1 MTKSSPASRIPTLEK
16 SRKPPK
22 SKLNIYE
29 LGKYAERVGKKIDML
44 TAEEI
49 LQFKV

>member
-1 MTKSSPASRIPTLEK
+1 MATPDPYKE
-16 SRKPPK
+16 PPK
-22 SKLNIYE
+22 SKLSIYE

-44 TAEEI
+44 SAEEI